1 MLAKQFLTKRILA
14 AGALK
19 STTQKAQRNYVVIMK
34 NTMATAMKS
43 SMVGSKFPLN
53 GIYAG

>member
-1 MLAKQFLTKRILA
+1 MLAKQFLSKRILA